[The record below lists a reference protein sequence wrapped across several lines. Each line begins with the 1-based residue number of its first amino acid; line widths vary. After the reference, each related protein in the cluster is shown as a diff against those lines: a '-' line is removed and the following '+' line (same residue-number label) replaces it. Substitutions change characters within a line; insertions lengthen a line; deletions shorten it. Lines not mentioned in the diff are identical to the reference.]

1 MKTKEEAYEKIIDIN
16 RNNEYTTGNLLD
28 YDYFKKYYKLIAI
41 DLSKQQVL
49 QENEDLIQ
57 QINFIGRLTE
67 AANVFIIIKKK
78 KKKPFQN
85 FLKILLMYCIVN
97 INMENQKIINVLNK
111 DDTDSKHFATKKWYI
126 INDENNTNYGVNKD
140 TGEDNLSTIK
150 YDTRVLKTNLCDYA
164 EAYILVNG
172 TIRAAAADANTR
184 LALKN
189 CAPFTKCNLEIN
201 DEHVDTAE
209 NLDIVMPMYN
219 LIEYSDNYQDSP
231 ATVYQYKRDEPP
243 EANTINDLTT
253 DTSSSFK
260 YKVELLGNPVVHNN
274 IARRNVKVVV
284 TLKYLS
290 NFFRSLEMPLINC
303 KIKFNFAWKKE
314 CVLSNQAGDAV
325 FTINDTQLYVPV
337 VTLSKE
343 DNKDFIE
350 KQNKGFQRSIYW
362 NEYKTKELNSDADAN
377 VFKYINLDPS
387 FQGVNRM
394 FVVAYSRVDGQP
406 DRNSQQKYYLPRID
420 LNKYHVIIDRKK
432 FYDNPIESDVEKYR
446 ELKKV
451 MIGKG
456 EDYTTGSLYDYNYI
470 KKHYKIVAVD
480 LSKQKELDADPRA
493 IQQIEFKYM
502 LRTNSTIYWVLEKS
516 KETILEFYKGTV
528 KVY

>member
-1 MKTKEEAYEKIIDIN
+1 
-16 RNNEYTTGNLLD
+16 
-28 YDYFKKYYKLIAI
+28 
-41 DLSKQQVL
+41 
-49 QENEDLIQ
+49 
-57 QINFIGRLTE
+57 
-67 AANVFIIIKKK
+67 
-78 KKKPFQN
+78 
-85 FLKILLMYCIVN
+85 
-97 INMENQKIINVLNK
+97 MENQKIINLLDK
-111 DDTDSKHFATKKWYI
+111 IDTDSKNFASKKWYI

-140 TGEDNLSTIK
+140 TGENNPDTIK
-150 YDTRVLKTNLCDYA
+150 YDTRVLKPNLCDYA
-164 EAYILVNG
+164 EAYILVDG

-209 NLDIVMPMYN
+209 NLDIVKPMYN
-219 LIEYSDNYQDSP
+219 LIEYSDKYQNSS
-231 ATVYQYKRDEPP
+231 AALYQYKRDEPP
-243 EANTINDLTT
+243 DVLANNLTR
-253 DTSSSFK
+253 DNSNSFK
-260 YKVELLGNPVVHNN
+260 YKVELLGDPVHAGG

-284 TLKYLS
+284 PLKYLS

-303 KIKFNFAWKKE
+303 KIKLNLTWKKE
-314 CVLSNQAGDAV
+314 CVLSNQDGAAV
-325 FTINDTQLYVPV
+325 FIINGTKMYVPV

-350 KQNKGFQRSIYW
+350 QQNKGFQRSIYW
-362 NEYKTKELNSDADAN
+362 NEYKTKEQTENADAN
-377 VFKYINLDPS
+377 SPKYISLDPS
-387 FQGVNRM
+387 FQGVNRLSIM
-394 FVVAYSRVDGQP
+394 AYNRVDDQPTRNGQ
-406 DRNSQQKYYLPRID
+406 RKYYLPRID
-420 LNKYHVIIDRKK
+420 LNKYNVIIDGRNV
-432 FYDNPIESDVEKYR
+432 YDNPIESDIEKYR

-456 EDYTTGSLYDYNYI
+456 EDYTTGSLLDYNYF
-470 KKHYKIVAVD
+470 KKHYKLVAVD

-502 LRTNSTIYWVLEKS
+502 LGTNSTIYGVLEKS